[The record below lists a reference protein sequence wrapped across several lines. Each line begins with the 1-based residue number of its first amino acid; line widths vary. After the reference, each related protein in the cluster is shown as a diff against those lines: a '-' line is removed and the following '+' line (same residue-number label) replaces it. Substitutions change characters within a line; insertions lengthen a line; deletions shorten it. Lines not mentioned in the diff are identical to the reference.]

1 MRKVIVYNVISLD
14 GYHTGLE
21 NDPSVMFPMMGD
33 VFDSYNTELLQ
44 AADVQLMG
52 RNSFEL
58 FQSFW
63 PKVAE
68 NPDSDAWTNAQ
79 RDLSQAGKVVKGI
92 VVSDTLQGQW
102 QGLRIIKRQDIY
114 EQLAELKAQPGKAIL
129 ITGSRTLWNDL
140 LAHDLVDEIHLLV
153 GNRILG
159 EGIPVFVGKTPVT
172 LRLIETRRW
181 PDSDNIL
188 LRYEV
193 LHNDMANSA

>member
-63 PKVAE
+63 PKVTE
-68 NPDSDAWTNAQ
+68 NPA
-79 RDLSQAGKVVKGI
+79 
-92 VVSDTLQGQW
+92 
-102 QGLRIIKRQDIY
+102 
-114 EQLAELKAQPGKAIL
+114 
-129 ITGSRTLWNDL
+129 
-140 LAHDLVDEIHLLV
+140 
-153 GNRILG
+153 
-159 EGIPVFVGKTPVT
+159 
-172 LRLIETRRW
+172 
-181 PDSDNIL
+181 
-188 LRYEV
+188 
-193 LHNDMANSA
+193 SAK